1 MEDIQPVIARREVTT
16 RILQAFHLKAD
27 KNLGQNFLVEESVV
41 NRIAKAAELTPEDTV
56 LEIGPGIGTLTQA
69 LAMTGASVVSVELDK
84 RLIPVLQETVGVYKN
99 VRIVQGD
106 ILKVDI
112 LETIASVQTKGNV
125 AEKSN
130 GVSGTMD
137 KDATTAD
144 DYLNTVH
151 AAQDGPGSA
160 ERTEA
165 QPKDRA
171 EQTEAKPKTANSAAS
186 FKVCA
191 NLPYYITTPI
201 IMYLLEQKLPLER
214 LVVMVQKEVAERMV
228 AKPGGRD
235 YGSISVAMQYYTEP
249 SIAFTVKAGSF
260 LPAPKVDSAV
270 LVCKKRSAPP
280 VDVPDEKTFFKV
292 VAAAFSVRRKMLTNS
307 LKNMGGLTGEQ
318 VKNWL
323 DRAGIDG
330 KRRAETLSLEEF
342 AALARTWNVS

>member
-1 MEDIQPVIARREVTT
+1 MEDIQPIIARREVTA

-84 RLIPVLQETVGVYKN
+84 RLIPVLQETVGAYKN

-106 ILKVDI
+106 ILKVNI
-112 LETIASVQTKGNV
+112 PEIIAEVKADRKTADAAGEV
-125 AEKSN
+125 AE
-130 GVSGTMD
+130 
-137 KDATTAD
+137 
-144 DYLNTVH
+144 
-151 AAQDGPGSA
+151 A
-160 ERTEA
+160 ESEIKQSDT
-165 QPKDRA
+165 
-171 EQTEAKPKTANSAAS
+171 

-214 LVVMVQKEVAERMV
+214 LVVMVQKEVAERMT
-228 AKPGGRD
+228 AGPGGRE
-235 YGSISVAMQYYTEP
+235 YGAISVAMQYYTEP
-249 SIAFTVKAGSF
+249 KIAFIVKAGSF

-270 LVCKKRSAPP
+270 LVCKKRSKPP

-292 VAAAFSVRRKMLTNS
+292 VAAAFSVRRKMLNNS
-307 LKNMGGLTGEQ
+307 LKNMGGLNGEQ
-318 VKNWL
+318 VKAWL

-330 KRRAETLSLEEF
+330 RRRAETLSLEEF
-342 AALARTWNVS
+342 AMLARTWDV

>member
-1 MEDIQPVIARREVTT
+1 MESIQPIIARREVTT
-16 RILQAFHLKAD
+16 RILQVFHLKAD

-41 NRIAKAAELTPEDTV
+41 NRIAKVAELTPEDTV

-69 LAMTGASVVSVELDK
+69 LALTGANVVSVELDK
-84 RLIPVLQETVGVYKN
+84 RLLPVLQETVGAYEN

-106 ILKVDI
+106 ILKVNI
-112 LETIASVQTKGNV
+112 PEIIAEVKAGKRGAEGTAETAVTPEGDVK
-125 AEKSN
+125 
-130 GVSGTMD
+130 
-137 KDATTAD
+137 
-144 DYLNTVH
+144 
-151 AAQDGPGSA
+151 A
-160 ERTEA
+160 ERGAT
-165 QPKDRA
+165 D
-171 EQTEAKPKTANSAAS
+171 SSLS

-201 IMYLLEQKLPLER
+201 IMNLLEQKLPLER
-214 LVVMVQKEVAERMV
+214 LVVMVQKEVAERMT
-228 AKPGGRD
+228 ATPGGRE
-235 YGSISVAMQYYTEP
+235 YGAISVAMQYYTEP
-249 SIAFTVKAGSF
+249 KIAFIVKAGSF

-270 LVCKKRSAPP
+270 LVCKRRTVPP
-280 VDVPDEKTFFKV
+280 VDVPDEKIFFKV

-342 AALARTWNVS
+342 AMLARAWEV

>member
-1 MEDIQPVIARREVTT
+1 MEDIQPIIARREVTA

-69 LAMTGASVVSVELDK
+69 LAMTGASVVSVEPDK
-84 RLIPVLQETVGVYKN
+84 RLIPVLQETVGAYKN

-106 ILKVDI
+106 ILKVNI
-112 LETIASVQTKGNV
+112 PEIIAEVKADRKTADAAGEV
-125 AEKSN
+125 AE
-130 GVSGTMD
+130 
-137 KDATTAD
+137 
-144 DYLNTVH
+144 
-151 AAQDGPGSA
+151 A
-160 ERTEA
+160 ESEIKQSDT
-165 QPKDRA
+165 
-171 EQTEAKPKTANSAAS
+171 

-214 LVVMVQKEVAERMV
+214 LVVMVQKEVAERMT
-228 AKPGGRD
+228 AGPGGRE
-235 YGSISVAMQYYTEP
+235 YGAISVAMQYYTEP
-249 SIAFTVKAGSF
+249 KIAFIVKAGSF

-270 LVCKKRSAPP
+270 LVCKRRSAPP

-292 VAAAFSVRRKMLTNS
+292 VAAAFSVRRKMLNNS
-307 LKNMGGLTGEQ
+307 LKNMGGLNGEQ
-318 VKNWL
+318 VKAWL

-330 KRRAETLSLEEF
+330 RRRAETLSLEEF
-342 AALARTWNVS
+342 AMLARTWEKN

>member
-1 MEDIQPVIARREVTT
+1 MEDIQPIIARREVTA

-84 RLIPVLQETVGVYKN
+84 RLIPVLQETVGAYKN

-106 ILKVDI
+106 ILKVNI
-112 LETIASVQTKGNV
+112 PEIIAEVKADRKTADAAGEV
-125 AEKSN
+125 AE
-130 GVSGTMD
+130 
-137 KDATTAD
+137 
-144 DYLNTVH
+144 
-151 AAQDGPGSA
+151 A
-160 ERTEA
+160 ESEMKQSDT
-165 QPKDRA
+165 
-171 EQTEAKPKTANSAAS
+171 

-214 LVVMVQKEVAERMV
+214 LVVMVQKEVAERMT
-228 AKPGGRD
+228 AGPGGRE
-235 YGSISVAMQYYTEP
+235 YGAISVAMQYYTEP
-249 SIAFTVKAGSF
+249 KIAFIVKAGSF

-270 LVCKKRSAPP
+270 LVCKKRSKPP
-280 VDVPDEKTFFKV
+280 VEVPDEKTFFKV
-292 VAAAFSVRRKMLTNS
+292 VAAAFSVRRKMLNNS
-307 LKNMGGLTGEQ
+307 LKNMGGLTGDQ
-318 VKNWL
+318 VKAWL

-342 AALARTWNVS
+342 AMLARTWKV

>member
-1 MEDIQPVIARREVTT
+1 MEDIQPIIARREVTA

-84 RLIPVLQETVGVYKN
+84 RLIPVLQETVGAYKN

-106 ILKVDI
+106 ILKVNI
-112 LETIASVQTKGNV
+112 PEIIAEVKADRKTADAAGEV
-125 AEKSN
+125 AE
-130 GVSGTMD
+130 
-137 KDATTAD
+137 
-144 DYLNTVH
+144 
-151 AAQDGPGSA
+151 A
-160 ERTEA
+160 ESEIKQSDT
-165 QPKDRA
+165 
-171 EQTEAKPKTANSAAS
+171 

-214 LVVMVQKEVAERMV
+214 LVVMVQKEVAERMT
-228 AKPGGRD
+228 AGPGGRE
-235 YGSISVAMQYYTEP
+235 YGAISVAMQYYTEP
-249 SIAFTVKAGSF
+249 KIAFIVKAGSF

-270 LVCKKRSAPP
+270 LVCKRRSTPP

-292 VAAAFSVRRKMLTNS
+292 VAAAFSVRRKMLNNS
-307 LKNMGGLTGEQ
+307 LKNMGGLNGEQ
-318 VKNWL
+318 VKAWL

-330 KRRAETLSLEEF
+330 RRRAETLSLEEF
-342 AALARTWNVS
+342 AMLARTWEKN

>member
-1 MEDIQPVIARREVTT
+1 MEDIQPIIARREVTE

-41 NRIAKAAELTPEDTV
+41 SRIAKAAELTPEDTV

-84 RLIPVLQETVGVYKN
+84 RLIPVLQETVGAYKN

-106 ILKVDI
+106 ILKVNI
-112 LETIASVQTKGNV
+112 PEIIAEVKADRKTADAAGEV
-125 AEKSN
+125 AE
-130 GVSGTMD
+130 
-137 KDATTAD
+137 
-144 DYLNTVH
+144 
-151 AAQDGPGSA
+151 A
-160 ERTEA
+160 ESEIKQSDT
-165 QPKDRA
+165 
-171 EQTEAKPKTANSAAS
+171 

-214 LVVMVQKEVAERMV
+214 LVVMVQKEVAERMT
-228 AKPGGRD
+228 AGPGGRE
-235 YGSISVAMQYYTEP
+235 YGAISVAMQYYTEP
-249 SIAFTVKAGSF
+249 KIAFIVKAGSF

-270 LVCKKRSAPP
+270 LVCKRRSTPP

-292 VAAAFSVRRKMLTNS
+292 VAAAFSVRRKMLNNS
-307 LKNMGGLTGEQ
+307 LKNMGGLNGEQ
-318 VKNWL
+318 VKAWL

-330 KRRAETLSLEEF
+330 RRRAETLSLEEF
-342 AALARTWNVS
+342 AMLARTWEKN

>member
-1 MEDIQPVIARREVTT
+1 MEDIQPIIARREVTA

-69 LAMTGASVVSVELDK
+69 LVMTGASVVSVELDK
-84 RLIPVLQETVGVYKN
+84 RLIPVLQETVGAYKN

-106 ILKVDI
+106 ILKVNI
-112 LETIASVQTKGNV
+112 PEIIAEVKADRKTADAAGEV
-125 AEKSN
+125 AE
-130 GVSGTMD
+130 
-137 KDATTAD
+137 
-144 DYLNTVH
+144 
-151 AAQDGPGSA
+151 A
-160 ERTEA
+160 ESEIKQSDT
-165 QPKDRA
+165 
-171 EQTEAKPKTANSAAS
+171 

-214 LVVMVQKEVAERMV
+214 LVVMVQKEVAERMT
-228 AKPGGRD
+228 AGPGGRE
-235 YGSISVAMQYYTEP
+235 YGAISVAMQYYTEP
-249 SIAFTVKAGSF
+249 KIAFIVKAGSF

-270 LVCKKRSAPP
+270 LVCKRRSTSP

-292 VAAAFSVRRKMLTNS
+292 VAAAFSVRRKMLNNS
-307 LKNMGGLTGEQ
+307 LKNMGGLNGEQ
-318 VKNWL
+318 VKAWL

-330 KRRAETLSLEEF
+330 RRRAETLSLEEF
-342 AALARTWNVS
+342 AMLARTWEKN

>member
-1 MEDIQPVIARREVTT
+1 MESIQPIIARREVTT

-41 NRIAKAAELTPEDTV
+41 NRIAKVAELTPEDTV

-69 LAMTGASVVSVELDK
+69 LALTGANVVSVELDK
-84 RLIPVLQETVGVYKN
+84 RLLPVLQETVGAYEN

-106 ILKVDI
+106 IFKVNI
-112 LETIASVQTKGNV
+112 PEIIAEVLAGKRGVEGTAETAVIPEG
-125 AEKSN
+125 
-130 GVSGTMD
+130 
-137 KDATTAD
+137 DAK
-144 DYLNTVH
+144 
-151 AAQDGPGSA
+151 A
-160 ERTEA
+160 ERGVT
-165 QPKDRA
+165 DH
-171 EQTEAKPKTANSAAS
+171 SLS

-201 IMYLLEQKLPLER
+201 IMNLLEQKLPLER
-214 LVVMVQKEVAERMV
+214 LVVMVQKEVAERMT
-228 AKPGGRD
+228 ATPGGRE
-235 YGSISVAMQYYTEP
+235 YGAISVAMQYYTEP
-249 SIAFTVKAGSF
+249 KIAFIVKAGSF

-270 LVCKKRSAPP
+270 LVCKRRTVPP
-280 VDVPDEKTFFKV
+280 VDVPDEKIFFKV

-342 AALARTWNVS
+342 AMLARAWKA

>member
-1 MEDIQPVIARREVTT
+1 MEDIQPIIARREVTA

-41 NRIAKAAELTPEDTV
+41 SRIAKAAELTPEDTV

-84 RLIPVLQETVGVYKN
+84 RLIPVLQETVGAYKN
-99 VRIVQGD
+99 VRVVQGD
-106 ILKVDI
+106 ILKVNIPEIIAEVKADRKRPDAAGEVAGAES
-112 LETIASVQTKGNV
+112 ETKQSDT
-125 AEKSN
+125 
-130 GVSGTMD
+130 
-137 KDATTAD
+137 
-144 DYLNTVH
+144 
-151 AAQDGPGSA
+151 
-160 ERTEA
+160 
-165 QPKDRA
+165 
-171 EQTEAKPKTANSAAS
+171 

-214 LVVMVQKEVAERMV
+214 LVVMVQKEVAERMT
-228 AKPGGRD
+228 AGPGGRE
-235 YGSISVAMQYYTEP
+235 YGAISVAMQYYTEP
-249 SIAFTVKAGSF
+249 KIAFIVKAGSF

-270 LVCKKRSAPP
+270 LVCKKRSRPP
-280 VDVPDEKTFFKV
+280 VEVPDEKTFFKV
-292 VAAAFSVRRKMLTNS
+292 VAAAFSVRRKMLNNS

-318 VKNWL
+318 VKAWL

-342 AALARTWNVS
+342 AMLARTWEKN

>member
-1 MEDIQPVIARREVTT
+1 MEDIQPIIARREVTA

-84 RLIPVLQETVGVYKN
+84 RLIPVLQETVGAYKN

-106 ILKVDI
+106 ILKVNI
-112 LETIASVQTKGNV
+112 PEIIAEVKADRKTADAAGEV
-125 AEKSN
+125 AE
-130 GVSGTMD
+130 
-137 KDATTAD
+137 
-144 DYLNTVH
+144 
-151 AAQDGPGSA
+151 A
-160 ERTEA
+160 ESEIKQSDT
-165 QPKDRA
+165 
-171 EQTEAKPKTANSAAS
+171 

-214 LVVMVQKEVAERMV
+214 LVVMVQKEVAERMT
-228 AKPGGRD
+228 AGPGGRE
-235 YGSISVAMQYYTEP
+235 YGAISVAMQYYTEP
-249 SIAFTVKAGSF
+249 KIAFIVKAGSF

-270 LVCKKRSAPP
+270 LVCKKRSTPP
-280 VDVPDEKTFFKV
+280 VEVPDEKTFFKV
-292 VAAAFSVRRKMLTNS
+292 VAAAFSVRRKMLNNS
-307 LKNMGGLTGEQ
+307 LKNMGGLNGEQ
-318 VKNWL
+318 VKAWL

-330 KRRAETLSLEEF
+330 RRRAETLSLEEF
-342 AALARTWNVS
+342 AMLARTWEKN

>member
-1 MEDIQPVIARREVTT
+1 MEDIQPIIARREVTA

-69 LAMTGASVVSVELDK
+69 LAMTGASVLSVELDK
-84 RLIPVLQETVGVYKN
+84 RLIPVLQETVGAYKN

-106 ILKVDI
+106 ILKVNI
-112 LETIASVQTKGNV
+112 PEIIAEVKADQKTAGATGKV
-125 AEKSN
+125 AEAE
-130 GVSGTMD
+130 SGTKQSD
-137 KDATTAD
+137 T
-144 DYLNTVH
+144 
-151 AAQDGPGSA
+151 
-160 ERTEA
+160 
-165 QPKDRA
+165 
-171 EQTEAKPKTANSAAS
+171 

-214 LVVMVQKEVAERMV
+214 LVVMVQKEVAERMT
-228 AKPGGRD
+228 AGPGGRD
-235 YGSISVAMQYYTEP
+235 YGAISVAMQYYTEP
-249 SIAFTVKAGSF
+249 KIAFIVKAGSF

-270 LVCKKRSAPP
+270 LVCKRRSTPP

-292 VAAAFSVRRKMLTNS
+292 VAAAFSVRRKMLNNS
-307 LKNMGGLTGEQ
+307 LKNMGGLNGEQ
-318 VKNWL
+318 VKAWL

-330 KRRAETLSLEEF
+330 RRRAETLSLEEF
-342 AALARTWNVS
+342 AMLARTWEKN

>member
-1 MEDIQPVIARREVTT
+1 MEDIQPIIARREVTA

-84 RLIPVLQETVGVYKN
+84 RLIPVLQETVGAYKN

-106 ILKVDI
+106 ILKVNI
-112 LETIASVQTKGNV
+112 PEIIAEVKADQKTAGATGKV
-125 AEKSN
+125 AE
-130 GVSGTMD
+130 
-137 KDATTAD
+137 
-144 DYLNTVH
+144 
-151 AAQDGPGSA
+151 A
-160 ERTEA
+160 ESEMKQSDT
-165 QPKDRA
+165 
-171 EQTEAKPKTANSAAS
+171 

-214 LVVMVQKEVAERMV
+214 LVVMVQKEVAERMT
-228 AKPGGRD
+228 AGPGGRE
-235 YGSISVAMQYYTEP
+235 YGAISVAMQYYTEP
-249 SIAFTVKAGSF
+249 KIAFIVKAGSF

-270 LVCKKRSAPP
+270 LVCKRRSTPP
-280 VDVPDEKTFFKV
+280 VEVPDEKTFFKV
-292 VAAAFSVRRKMLTNS
+292 VAAAFSVRRKMLNNS
-307 LKNMGGLTGEQ
+307 LKNMGGLNGEQ
-318 VKNWL
+318 VKAWL

-330 KRRAETLSLEEF
+330 RRRAETLSLEEF
-342 AALARTWNVS
+342 AMLARTWDV

>member
-1 MEDIQPVIARREVTT
+1 MEDIQPIIARREVTA

-84 RLIPVLQETVGVYKN
+84 RLIPVLQETVGAYKN

-106 ILKVDI
+106 ILKVNI
-112 LETIASVQTKGNV
+112 PEIIAEVKADRKTADAAGEV
-125 AEKSN
+125 AE
-130 GVSGTMD
+130 
-137 KDATTAD
+137 
-144 DYLNTVH
+144 
-151 AAQDGPGSA
+151 A
-160 ERTEA
+160 ESEIKQSDT
-165 QPKDRA
+165 
-171 EQTEAKPKTANSAAS
+171 

-214 LVVMVQKEVAERMV
+214 LVVMVQKEVAERMT
-228 AKPGGRD
+228 AGPGGRD
-235 YGSISVAMQYYTEP
+235 YGAISVAMQYYTEP
-249 SIAFTVKAGSF
+249 KIAFIVKAGSF

-270 LVCKKRSAPP
+270 LVCKKRSTPP
-280 VDVPDEKTFFKV
+280 VEVPDEKTFFKV
-292 VAAAFSVRRKMLTNS
+292 VAAAFSVRRKMLNNS
-307 LKNMGGLTGEQ
+307 LKNMGGLNGEQ
-318 VKNWL
+318 VKAWL

-330 KRRAETLSLEEF
+330 RRRAETLSLEEF
-342 AALARTWNVS
+342 AMLARTWEKN

>member
-1 MEDIQPVIARREVTT
+1 MESIQPIIARREVTT

-41 NRIAKAAELTPEDTV
+41 NRIAKAAELTAEDTV

-69 LAMTGASVVSVELDK
+69 LALTGANVVSVELDK
-84 RLIPVLQETVGVYKN
+84 RLLPVLQETVGAYEN

-106 ILKVDI
+106 ILKVNIPEIIAEAKTKRKGSDLI
-112 LETIASVQTKGNV
+112 QETAEEYSGAGTCSQDGSPHSAG
-125 AEKSN
+125 AEK
-130 GVSGTMD
+130 
-137 KDATTAD
+137 TA
-144 DYLNTVH
+144 
-151 AAQDGPGSA
+151 
-160 ERTEA
+160 E
-165 QPKDRA
+165 
-171 EQTEAKPKTANSAAS
+171 AS

-214 LVVMVQKEVAERMV
+214 LVVMVQKEVAERMT
-228 AKPGGRD
+228 AEPGGRE
-235 YGSISVAMQYYTEP
+235 YGAISVAMQYYTEP
-249 SIAFTVKAGSF
+249 KIAFIVKAGSF

-270 LVCKKRSAPP
+270 LVCKRRSKPP

-318 VKNWL
+318 VKAWL
-323 DRAGIDG
+323 EKAGIDG
-330 KRRAETLSLEEF
+330 TRRAETLSLEEF
-342 AALARTWNVS
+342 AALARAWD

>member
-1 MEDIQPVIARREVTT
+1 MEDIQPIIARREVTA

-41 NRIAKAAELTPEDTV
+41 SRIAKAAELTPEDTV

-84 RLIPVLQETVGVYKN
+84 RLIPVLQETVGAYKN

-106 ILKVDI
+106 ILKVNI
-112 LETIASVQTKGNV
+112 PEIIAEVKADRKTADAAGEV
-125 AEKSN
+125 AE
-130 GVSGTMD
+130 
-137 KDATTAD
+137 
-144 DYLNTVH
+144 
-151 AAQDGPGSA
+151 A
-160 ERTEA
+160 ESETK
-165 QPKDRA
+165 QSD
-171 EQTEAKPKTANSAAS
+171 T

-214 LVVMVQKEVAERMV
+214 LVVMVQKEVAERMT
-228 AKPGGRD
+228 AGPGGRE
-235 YGSISVAMQYYTEP
+235 YGAISVAMQYYTEP
-249 SIAFTVKAGSF
+249 EIAFIVKAGSF

-270 LVCKKRSAPP
+270 LVCKKRSTPP
-280 VDVPDEKTFFKV
+280 VEVPDEKTFFKV
-292 VAAAFSVRRKMLTNS
+292 VAAAFSVRRKMLNNS

-318 VKNWL
+318 VKVWL

-342 AALARTWNVS
+342 AMLARTWKV

>member
-1 MEDIQPVIARREVTT
+1 MEDIQPIIARREVTT

-84 RLIPVLQETVGVYKN
+84 RLIPVLQDTVGAYEN

-106 ILKVDI
+106 ILKVNI
-112 LETIASVQTKGNV
+112 PEIIASVK
-125 AEKSN
+125 EESKSA
-130 GVSGTMD
+130 GTAGENPG
-137 KDATTAD
+137 ATD
-144 DYLNTVH
+144 
-151 AAQDGPGSA
+151 
-160 ERTEA
+160 
-165 QPKDRA
+165 
-171 EQTEAKPKTANSAAS
+171 AAS

-214 LVVMVQKEVAERMV
+214 LVVMVQKEVAERMT
-228 AKPGGRD
+228 AGPGGRE
-235 YGSISVAMQYYTEP
+235 YGAISVAMQYYTEP
-249 SIAFTVKAGSF
+249 KIAFIVKAGSF

-270 LVCKKRSAPP
+270 LVCKKRSTPP

-292 VAAAFSVRRKMLTNS
+292 VAAAFSVRRKMLNNS

-318 VKNWL
+318 VKAWL

-342 AALARTWNVS
+342 AMLARTWEKN

>member
-1 MEDIQPVIARREVTT
+1 MEDIQPIIARREVTA
-16 RILQAFHLKAD
+16 RILQSFHLKAD

-84 RLIPVLQETVGVYKN
+84 RLIPVLQETVGAYKN

-106 ILKVDI
+106 ILKVNI
-112 LETIASVQTKGNV
+112 PEIIAEVKADRKTADAAGEV
-125 AEKSN
+125 AE
-130 GVSGTMD
+130 
-137 KDATTAD
+137 
-144 DYLNTVH
+144 
-151 AAQDGPGSA
+151 A
-160 ERTEA
+160 ESEMKQSDT
-165 QPKDRA
+165 
-171 EQTEAKPKTANSAAS
+171 

-214 LVVMVQKEVAERMV
+214 LVVMVQKEVAERMT
-228 AKPGGRD
+228 AGPGGRE
-235 YGSISVAMQYYTEP
+235 YGAISVAMQYYTEP
-249 SIAFTVKAGSF
+249 KIAFIVKAGSF

-270 LVCKKRSAPP
+270 LVCKKRSTPP
-280 VDVPDEKTFFKV
+280 VEVPDEKTFFKV
-292 VAAAFSVRRKMLTNS
+292 VAAAFSVRRKMLNNS

-318 VKNWL
+318 VKAWL

-342 AALARTWNVS
+342 AMLARTWEV

>member
-1 MEDIQPVIARREVTT
+1 MEDIQPIIARREVTA

-84 RLIPVLQETVGVYKN
+84 RLIPVLQETVGAYKN

-106 ILKVDI
+106 ILKVNI
-112 LETIASVQTKGNV
+112 PEIIAEVKADRKTADAAGEV
-125 AEKSN
+125 AE
-130 GVSGTMD
+130 
-137 KDATTAD
+137 
-144 DYLNTVH
+144 
-151 AAQDGPGSA
+151 A
-160 ERTEA
+160 ESEIKQSDT
-165 QPKDRA
+165 
-171 EQTEAKPKTANSAAS
+171 

-214 LVVMVQKEVAERMV
+214 LVVMVQKEVAERMT
-228 AKPGGRD
+228 AGPGGRE
-235 YGSISVAMQYYTEP
+235 YGAISVAMQYYTEP
-249 SIAFTVKAGSF
+249 KIAFIVKAGSF

-270 LVCKKRSAPP
+270 LVCKRRSTSP

-292 VAAAFSVRRKMLTNS
+292 VAAAFSVRRKMLNNS
-307 LKNMGGLTGEQ
+307 LKNMGGLNGEQ
-318 VKNWL
+318 VKAWL
-323 DRAGIDG
+323 NRAGIDG
-330 KRRAETLSLEEF
+330 RRRAETLSLEEF
-342 AALARTWNVS
+342 AMLARTWEKN

>member
-1 MEDIQPVIARREVTT
+1 MEDIQPIIARREVTA

-84 RLIPVLQETVGVYKN
+84 RLIPVLQETVGAYKN

-106 ILKVDI
+106 ILKVNI
-112 LETIASVQTKGNV
+112 PEIIAEVKADRKTADAAGEV
-125 AEKSN
+125 AE
-130 GVSGTMD
+130 
-137 KDATTAD
+137 
-144 DYLNTVH
+144 
-151 AAQDGPGSA
+151 A
-160 ERTEA
+160 ESEIKQSDT
-165 QPKDRA
+165 
-171 EQTEAKPKTANSAAS
+171 

-214 LVVMVQKEVAERMV
+214 LVVMVQKEVAERMT
-228 AKPGGRD
+228 AEPGGRE
-235 YGSISVAMQYYTEP
+235 YGAISVAMQYYTEP
-249 SIAFTVKAGSF
+249 KIAFIVKAGSF

-270 LVCKKRSAPP
+270 LVCKRRSTPP
-280 VDVPDEKTFFKV
+280 VEVPDEKTFFKV
-292 VAAAFSVRRKMLTNS
+292 VAAAFSVRRKMLNNS
-307 LKNMGGLTGEQ
+307 LKNMGGLNGEQ
-318 VKNWL
+318 VKAWL

-330 KRRAETLSLEEF
+330 RRRAETLSLEEF
-342 AALARTWNVS
+342 AMLARTWEKN

>member
-1 MEDIQPVIARREVTT
+1 MEDIQPIIARREVTA

-84 RLIPVLQETVGVYKN
+84 RLIPVLQETVGAYKN

-106 ILKVDI
+106 ILKVNI
-112 LETIASVQTKGNV
+112 PEIIAEVKADRKTADAAGEV
-125 AEKSN
+125 AE
-130 GVSGTMD
+130 
-137 KDATTAD
+137 
-144 DYLNTVH
+144 
-151 AAQDGPGSA
+151 A
-160 ERTEA
+160 ESEIKQSDT
-165 QPKDRA
+165 
-171 EQTEAKPKTANSAAS
+171 

-214 LVVMVQKEVAERMV
+214 LVVMVQKEVAERMT
-228 AKPGGRD
+228 AEPGGRE
-235 YGSISVAMQYYTEP
+235 YGAISVAIQYYTEP
-249 SIAFTVKAGSF
+249 KIAFIVKAGSF

-270 LVCKKRSAPP
+270 LVCKRRSAPP

-292 VAAAFSVRRKMLTNS
+292 VAAAFSVRRKMLNNS
-307 LKNMGGLTGEQ
+307 LKNMGGLNGEQ
-318 VKNWL
+318 VKAWL

-330 KRRAETLSLEEF
+330 RRRAETLSLEEF
-342 AALARTWNVS
+342 AMLARTWEKN

>member
-1 MEDIQPVIARREVTT
+1 MEDIQPIIARREVTA

-84 RLIPVLQETVGVYKN
+84 RLIPVLQETVGAYKN

-106 ILKVDI
+106 ILKVNI
-112 LETIASVQTKGNV
+112 PEIIAEVKADQKTAGATGKV
-125 AEKSN
+125 AE
-130 GVSGTMD
+130 
-137 KDATTAD
+137 
-144 DYLNTVH
+144 
-151 AAQDGPGSA
+151 A
-160 ERTEA
+160 ESEMKQSDT
-165 QPKDRA
+165 
-171 EQTEAKPKTANSAAS
+171 

-214 LVVMVQKEVAERMV
+214 LVVMVQKEVAERMT
-228 AKPGGRD
+228 AGPGGRE
-235 YGSISVAMQYYTEP
+235 YGAISVAMQYYTEP
-249 SIAFTVKAGSF
+249 KIAFIVKAGSF

-270 LVCKKRSAPP
+270 LVCKRRSTPP
-280 VDVPDEKTFFKV
+280 VEVPDEKTFFKV
-292 VAAAFSVRRKMLTNS
+292 VTAAFSVRRKMLNNS
-307 LKNMGGLTGEQ
+307 LKNMGGLNGEQ
-318 VKNWL
+318 VKAWL

-330 KRRAETLSLEEF
+330 RRRAETLSLEEF
-342 AALARTWNVS
+342 AMLARTWEKN